1 MNETAKDPLEIAQD
15 HGAALLDNTTLAGID
30 QALGLPQ
37 TASFADV
44 QSLACILEA
53 VVLHESLVA
62 DSWYDSELI
71 PTVMVNLK
79 ERAEG
84 SGPPRPIFTMFDF
97 AERVRESGAAQAE
110 TEEGLPMFAIA
121 LVKDA
126 LDRLERA
133 LRPDGGLDRQ
143 HELLVD
149 RLGAG
154 QSFSAHYLRPRPLR
168 EEIIDL
174 SGHIRNV
181 DEGGVLAVRI
191 RALEA
196 KIDERL
202 LGATEELRLYS
213 MFLLRAFYYEEL
225 AAAFSL
231 SYVPHTFRAE
241 ALLALKGGSGG
252 PSTWEFHM
260 YTSQVAAAARVA
272 LAKQLDVTVNVP
284 PIASWIAH
292 DVNSCGD
299 LLPRALEVRATEP
312 ARNFRR
318 WVTEQERDLQKETR
332 LTAVKK
338 AKDELAEIVAE
349 LGVEL
354 LGKKRSGGHPVT
366 LKFTTGITP
375 LAGGE
380 ASTDVVLRSPLWL
393 KRVLRR
399 RRPYLTFFSR
409 LTRELVDGDV
419 VPFEKRLRQ
428 LPAAKL
434 WS

>member
-1 MNETAKDPLEIAQD
+1 MNETAKNQLEVAQD
-15 HGAALLDNTTLAGID
+15 RGAALLDNTTLAGID
-30 QALGLPQ
+30 PALGEPE

-44 QSLACILEA
+44 QSLACVLEA

-62 DSWYDSELI
+62 DWWYDSERI
-71 PTVMVNLK
+71 PLELVNLN
-79 ERAEG
+79 ERAVG
-84 SGPPRPIFTMFDF
+84 SGDARPIFTMVEF
-97 AERVRESGAAQAE
+97 ADRIKAARAG

-133 LRPDGGLDRQ
+133 LRPGGGLDRQ
-143 HELLVD
+143 HELLVE

-154 QSFSAHYLRPRPLR
+154 QSFSAHYLGPRPLR
-168 EEIIDL
+168 EEIFDL
-174 SGHIRNV
+174 SGRIPYA
-181 DEGGVLAVRI
+181 DAGVLAERI
-191 RALEA
+191 RALEG
-196 KIDERL
+196 KIGEHL
-202 LGATEELRLYS
+202 LGATEDLRLYA

-241 ALLALKGGSGG
+241 ALLALKRGSGG
-252 PSTWEFHM
+252 PPTWGFHV

-272 LAKQLDVTVNVP
+272 LAKQLDLDVTVNVP

-292 DVNSCGD
+292 DVNSCSD

-318 WVTEQERDLQKETR
+318 WVTEQERNLQKESQ

-338 AKDELAEIVAE
+338 AKDELTEIVAE

-354 LGKKRSGGHPVT
+354 LGQKRSGGHPIT
-366 LKFTTGITP
+366 LKFTTGIPP
-375 LAGGE
+375 LAGE
-380 ASTDVVLRSPLWL
+380 VSTDVVLRSPLWL
-393 KRVLRR
+393 RRVLRR

-428 LPAAKL
+428 LPP
-434 WS
+434 